1 MLCSRP
7 SIAALAGVLVVG
19 ACTVAPP
26 TGPSIMA
33 LPPAGKDYARFRQED
48 YACRQHAQQ
57 DIGYGS
63 PQQAANQSAVGSAA
77 LGTALGA
84 LAGGL
89 FGSVTGDF
97 GAGAAIGAGGG
108 LLAGSAVGAGTSQSS
123 AAGLQRRYDMTY
135 AQCMHASGNRVPSWG
150 YPYGPYA
157 YSAYPGHYH
166 GRYFAGPAVSYGV
179 GVGHWW

>member
-1 MLCSRP
+1 MLRSRP
-7 SIAALAGVLVVG
+7 SIAMLAVVLVVG

-26 TGPSIMA
+26 TGPSIVAM
-33 LPPAGKDYARFRQED
+33 PPAGKDYARFRQED

-77 LGTALGA
+77 LLTALGA
-84 LAGGL
+84 VVGGL

-108 LLAGSAVGAGTSQSS
+108 LLAGSAVGAGTAQTS

-135 AQCMHASGNRVPSWG
+135 AQCMQASGNQIPRWG

-157 YSAYPGHYH
+157 YSAWPGQY
-166 GRYFAGPAVSYGV
+166 GYYAGPVVSYGV
-179 GVGHWW
+179 GAGHWW